1 MKPLISIGIPTYE
14 MSGYGVN
21 YLNELLNSINIQT
34 FNDFEVI
41 ISDHSRDSKIKD
53 FIKSSNFD
61 FKINYF
67 ENQIMRGN
75 PSSNINKII
84 EESKGKFI
92 KFIFQDDLLDGEN
105 SLEYLVSEINLN
117 EEAKWFLSGS
127 SHFKGKIRM
136 NYLTPF
142 YNQKIH
148 LGYNTISSPSVLTV
162 KNDQETIKFNN
173 EFIWLL
179 DCVYYKECFL
189 KFGKPHIIN
198 KFLIINRLSETQL
211 TNRLSFKV
219 KYYEIFKSI
228 NKYDK
233 GVLKILR
240 LLEMNFNFLIGLV
253 IKLKSSV
260 KLR

>member
-14 MSGYGVN
+14 MSGYGVY

-41 ISDHSRDSKIKD
+41 ISDHSIDSKIKN
-53 FIKSSNFD
+53 FIESSNFN

-67 ENQIMRGN
+67 ENQKMRGN

-84 EESKGKFI
+84 DEAKGEYI

-105 SLEYLVSEINLN
+105 SLKNLVSEINLN
-117 EEAKWFLSGS
+117 KNAKWFLSGC
-127 SHFKGKIRM
+127 SHLKGKAKI
-136 NYLTPF
+136 NYMIPY
-142 YNQKIH
+142 YNEKIH
-148 LGYNTISSPSVLTV
+148 LGNNTISSPSVLTV
-162 KNDQETIKFNN
+162 KNDEEVIKFND

-189 KFGKPHIIN
+189 KFGHPVIVS
-198 KFLIINRLSETQL
+198 KFMIINRLSETQL
-211 TNRLSFKV
+211 TNLLSFRV
-219 KYYEIFKSI
+219 KYSEILKSI

-233 GVLKILR
+233 GVIRVLR
-240 LLEMNFNFLIGLV
+240 LLEMNFNFLVNLI
-253 IKLKSSV
+253 IKLQRSV

>member
-14 MSGYGVN
+14 MSGYGVY

-41 ISDHSRDSKIKD
+41 ISDHSIDSKIKN
-53 FIKSSNFD
+53 FIESSNFN

-84 EESKGKFI
+84 EESKGEYI

-105 SLEYLVSEINLN
+105 SLENLISEINLN
-117 EEAKWFLSGS
+117 KNAKWFLSGS
-127 SHFKGKIRM
+127 SHLKGETRV
-136 NYLTPF
+136 NYLTPY
-142 YNQKIH
+142 YNEKIH

-162 KNDQETIKFNN
+162 KNDQETIKFNDK
-173 EFIWLL
+173 FIWLL
-179 DCVYYKECFL
+179 DCVYYKECYL
-189 KFGKPHIIN
+189 KFGQPTIIS
-198 KFLIINRLSETQL
+198 KFLIINRLSQTQL
-211 TNRLSFKV
+211 SNLLSFKV
-219 KYYEIFKSI
+219 KYYEIFRSI

-240 LLEMNFNFLIGLV
+240 LLEMNFNFLVESI
-253 IKLKSSV
+253 IKLKRSV
-260 KLR
+260 KPR

>member
-21 YLNELLNSINIQT
+21 YLNELFNSINIQT

-41 ISDHSRDSKIKD
+41 ISDHSIDSKIKN
-53 FIKSSNFD
+53 FVKSSNFN

-84 EESKGKFI
+84 EESKGDYI
-92 KFIFQDDLLDGEN
+92 KFIFQDDLLDGED
-105 SLEYLVSEINLN
+105 SLENLVSEINLN
-117 EEAKWFLSGS
+117 KNTKWFLSGS
-127 SHFKGKIRM
+127 SHLRGETRI
-136 NYLTPF
+136 NYLTPY
-142 YNQKIH
+142 YNEKIH

-162 KNDQETIKFNN
+162 KNDQETIKFND

-179 DCVYYKECFL
+179 DCVYYKECYL
-189 KFGKPHIIN
+189 KFGQPTIIN

-211 TNRLSFKV
+211 TNHLSFKV
-219 KYYEIFKSI
+219 KYYEIFRSI

-240 LLEMNFNFLIGLV
+240 LLEMNFNFLVESI
-253 IKLKSSV
+253 IKLKRSV

>member
-14 MSGYGVN
+14 MSGYGEH
-21 YLNELLNSINIQT
+21 YLNDLLNSINIQT
-34 FNDFEVI
+34 FKDFEVI
-41 ISDHSRDSKIKD
+41 ISDHSRDSKIRN

-61 FKINYF
+61 FKINYH

-84 EESKGKFI
+84 EESRGAYI
-92 KFIFQDDLLDGEN
+92 KFIFQDDLLDGAN
-105 SLEYLVSEINLN
+105 SLETLVSEIKLN
-117 EEAKWFLSGS
+117 KEAKWFVSGA
-127 SHFKGKIRM
+127 SHLKGKIRI
-136 NYLTPF
+136 NYLTPC
-142 YNQKIH
+142 YNKKIH
-148 LGYNTISSPSVLTV
+148 LGYNTISSPSVLTI
-162 KNDQETIKFNN
+162 KNNQETIKFNN

-211 TNRLSFKV
+211 TNQLSFRV

-233 GVLKILR
+233 GIVKILR
-240 LLEMNFNFLIGLV
+240 LIEMNFNFFVELV
-253 IKLKSSV
+253 IKLKGNV
-260 KLR
+260 KFR